1 MSAVIRNESE
11 AVSSGAERFSNQTE
25 LEESIMP
32 LRSDRSVRS
41 VRSDHVRSDRA
52 AWRVRD
58 ASLSSTRGRPSRAGA
73 SLLLAAFVAGAS
85 VFGAGCSRDANS
97 QNGEASTQSESG
109 TSTAAGNGYVEPPRN
124 VRVLTLERGDITDFL
139 VLSGP
144 LRPVR
149 GADISAEESGVVSQ
163 VVRDKGAYV
172 KRGEAILTL
181 DRRILEAEKK
191 SAEASETL
199 NSFNEERTEKLFE
212 ENSVSGQE
220 MLLVHTQAAQAKA
233 QADIARL
240 RLEKASFPSPFAG
253 IVSERYVEVG
263 ELVAPGTRVARI
275 IDPFHLELEGA
286 ITEREV
292 AYVNKGATVLVV
304 LEGLAEP
311 VTGEVTWVGFE
322 ADPTNGKFPVEVT
335 VENKDL
341 DLRPGLLGRA
351 RIEKQTIVDAVV
363 IPRDAVLS
371 TSEGPTVF
379 IAENGKARRR
389 SVGLGIDQGTLV
401 EVRSGLDAGDE
412 LVVRGHRDLADG
424 SPVAIQERATNRD
437 GSISSD
443 PSVVRQ
449 SAAGGNIGTDRSGGT
464 R

>member
-1 MSAVIRNESE
+1 MSAVIHHERET
-11 AVSSGAERFSNQTE
+11 VFVGAHPLPASTDI
-25 LEESIMP
+25 EESTMP
-32 LRSDRSVRS
+32 SHSLPSPRASRSARSRTSQASAWFLV
-41 VRSDHVRSDRA
+41 A
-52 AWRVRD
+52 ALVV
-58 ASLSSTRGRPSRAGA
+58 GAGA
-73 SLLLAAFVAGAS
+73 L
-85 VFGAGCSRDANS
+85 GAGCSRDAS
-97 QNGEASTQSESG
+97 SKNGEAAAQSG
-109 TSTAAGNGYVEPPRN
+109 TPGSPAQETSGYVEPPRN
-124 VRVLTLERGDITDFL
+124 VRALTLERGEITDFL

-163 VVRDKGAYV
+163 VIRDKGAYV

-199 NSFNEERTEKLFE
+199 NSFNEERTEALFKD
-212 ENSVSGQE
+212 NSVSGQE

-292 AYVNKGATVLVV
+292 AYVNKGASVSVV
-304 LEGLAEP
+304 LEGVPEP
-311 VTGEVTWVGFE
+311 VAGEVTWVGFE
-322 ADPTNGKFPVEVT
+322 ADLTNGKFPVEVT
-335 VENKDL
+335 LENRDL

-351 RIEKQTIVDAVV
+351 RIEKQTIVDAIA

-371 TSEGPTVF
+371 TNEGPTVF
-379 IAENGKARRR
+379 VAENGKARRR
-389 SVGLGIDQGTLV
+389 SVTLGIDQGTLV
-401 EVRSGLDAGDE
+401 EVRSGLESGDE

-424 SPVAIQERATNRD
+424 TPIAIQERATNRD
-437 GSISSD
+437 GSISTD

-449 SAAGGNIGTDRSGGT
+449 TTAGGNIGTDLPGGK